1 MSVFHQY
8 SLTFFNNEGEVIP
21 FYISLI
27 SSERIPSRSPLLFTA
42 IIKSFLFSQI
52 LNSVKINPIIAE
64 RIRQMNTNT
73 MKIYLL
79 LIVNMVFW
87 GFNVSFVKIIVDQV
101 PPVTATS
108 FRLFVAA
115 LTVFLILGMT
125 RRVRL
130 PHKSEWGYM
139 IGAALTSIVSHHF
152 FLAIGLTRTSAMNA
166 GLILGMGPL
175 LTVLLSMF
183 FFKKRPTFIT
193 ALGFLLGST
202 GVTLTVLFGSG
213 KLQGINIGDFEVFLS
228 IFIQAFGFI
237 LISKAARTMDA
248 VLLTAYM
255 LIIASIVL
263 FAVSLGM
270 EPNGLGQFAEGFPA
284 VGLFF
289 FLSAVL
295 STGLGQMIYNYA
307 IGQVGPASASI
318 FLNLNTLFS
327 VVGASLFLQ
336 EAIKPAHF
344 IGFLLIVTGVI
355 MGSGTLET
363 WIRQRRRKKNQ
374 LSQPPVKVSN
384 H

>member
-1 MSVFHQY
+1 M
-8 SLTFFNNEGEVIP
+8 P
-21 FYISLI
+21 
-27 SSERIPSRSPLLFTA
+27 
-42 IIKSFLFSQI
+42 
-52 LNSVKINPIIAE
+52 
-64 RIRQMNTNT
+64 MNTNT

-79 LIVNMVFW
+79 LVVNMVFW

-115 LTVFLILGMT
+115 LTVFLLLGMT

-130 PHKSEWGYM
+130 PLKSEWGYI
-139 IGAALTSIVSHHF
+139 IGASLTSIVSHHF
-152 FLAIGLTRTSAMNA
+152 FLAIGLTQTSAMNA

-183 FFKKRPTFIT
+183 FFKKRPSFIT
-193 ALGFLLGST
+193 ALGFLLGSA

-213 KLQGINIGDFEVFLS
+213 KLQGITIGDFEVFLS
-228 IFIQAFGFI
+228 IFVQAFGFI

-255 LIIASIVL
+255 LTIASIVL
-263 FAVSLGM
+263 FVVSLGM
-270 EPNGLGQFAEGFPA
+270 EPTGLAAFAEGFPA
-284 VGLFF
+284 IGVFF

-363 WIRQRRRKKNQ
+363 WIRQHRKKKNQ
-374 LSQPPVKVSN
+374 LPQEVEVSN